1 MKKYSNIKNFLSLA
15 LAQILLLV
23 AGCDM
28 DIPNP
33 NAATVEEAFSTQSGI
48 FAVSVGM
55 RRFYST
61 DALDNIIITQGVTSR
76 ELGAFT
82 TFVNYLNLEEGGE
95 AVQDDNSWPSGLWA
109 NLYRVISISEQ
120 IVESAPNVIADP
132 GTLAGV
138 IAHAN
143 FFKAAALGYI
153 IQAFEQAP
161 ITTNEAGNAPFM
173 SRAEVLAE
181 CIRLLEEAKTA
192 ITTNPPPQSFI
203 DATGPDFDWPDMINA
218 YLSRYYLLA
227 GNYQEAIDAA
237 DAVDLSSV
245 SYYVYSTEVN
255 NPIWSLLINTN
266 DFRALD
272 GFGIDPELVD
282 PADKRPAF
290 FLAPLDTVSAQLKLP
305 VDAMVAP
312 FFNNQTASI
321 PVYVPGEVLLNK
333 AEAYARMDN
342 VNEAIAALNM
352 VRTKTTDAVGLG
364 AGIGPYTGPNTAEA
378 VLDDIYTNRN
388 LELFLT
394 GMRLEDSRRFNK
406 PGPDDP
412 NLTRNRN
419 FYYYPDTE
427 KANNPNVPTD
437 PAI

>member
-1 MKKYSNIKNFLSLA
+1 MKKYIKIKNLFSIA
-15 LAQILLLV
+15 LMQIILLV
-23 AGCDM
+23 SGCDM

-33 NAATVEEAFSTQSGI
+33 NAATVEEAYSTQSGI
-48 FAVSVGM
+48 LAVSVGM

-61 DALDNIIITQGVTSR
+61 TAYDNIIITPGVTSR

-120 IVESAPNVIADP
+120 IVDSAPDVIDDP

-143 FFKAAALGYI
+143 FFKAASLGYI

-161 ITTNEAGNAPFM
+161 ITTNEAGEAVFM
-173 SRAEVLAE
+173 NRAEVLAE
-181 CIRLLEEAKTA
+181 SIRLLEEAKAA
-192 ITTNPPPQSFI
+192 ITANPPPQSFI
-203 DATGPDFDWPDMINA
+203 DATGPDFDWPNMINT

-227 GNYQEAIDAA
+227 GNYQDAIAAA

-245 SYYVYSTEVN
+245 SYFVYSTEVV
-255 NPIWSLLINTN
+255 NPIWDLLINGN
-266 DFRALD
+266 DFRPLD
-272 GFGIDPELVD
+272 NFGIDPAMID
-282 PADKRPAF
+282 PADQRQTF

-305 VDAMVAP
+305 VDDMVTP

-333 AEAYARMDN
+333 AEALARSGDI
-342 VNEAIAALNM
+342 NEAITVLNE

-364 AGIGPYTGPNTAEA
+364 AAISPYAGPVTAEA

-394 GMRLEDSRRFNK
+394 GMRLEDSRRFDK
-406 PGPDDP
+406 PGPNDP

-427 KANNPNVPTD
+427 KANNPNVPAD
-437 PAI
+437 PPI

>member
-1 MKKYSNIKNFLSLA
+1 MRKYNNIKKMLA
-15 LAQILLLV
+15 LAFTQAILLV
-23 AGCDM
+23 SGCDM

-48 FAVSVGM
+48 LAVSVGM
-55 RRFYST
+55 RRFYSA
-61 DALDNIIITQGVTSR
+61 DALDNIIITPGVTSR

-109 NLYRVISISEQ
+109 NLYRVVNISEQ
-120 IVESAPNVIADP
+120 IVESAPNVIDDP

-143 FFKAAALGYI
+143 FFKAASLGYI

-161 ITTNEAGNAPFM
+161 ISTNEAGDAQFM
-173 SRAEVLAE
+173 SREEVLAE
-181 CIRLLEEAKTA
+181 CIRLLEEAKSA

-203 DATGPDFDWPDMINA
+203 DATGPDFDWPNMINA

-227 GNYQEAIDAA
+227 GDYQEAIDAA
-237 DAVDLSSV
+237 DEVDLASA
-245 SYYVYSTEVN
+245 SYFVYSTEIV
-255 NPIWSLLINTN
+255 NPIWDLLINGN
-266 DFRALD
+266 DFRPLD
-272 GFGIDPELVD
+272 NFGIDPASID
-282 PADKRPAF
+282 PDDQRAEF
-290 FLAPLDTVSAQLKLP
+290 FLAPLDTTSAQLSLP

-312 FFNNQTASI
+312 FFNSQTASI

-333 AEAYARMDN
+333 AEAYARLDN

-364 AGIGPYTGPNTAEA
+364 AGIGAYSGPNTTEA

-388 LELFLT
+388 LELYLT
-394 GMRLEDSRRFNK
+394 GMRLEDSRRFGK
-406 PGPDDP
+406 PGPNDT

-427 KANNPNVPTD
+427 KSNNPNVPTD
-437 PAI
+437 PPI